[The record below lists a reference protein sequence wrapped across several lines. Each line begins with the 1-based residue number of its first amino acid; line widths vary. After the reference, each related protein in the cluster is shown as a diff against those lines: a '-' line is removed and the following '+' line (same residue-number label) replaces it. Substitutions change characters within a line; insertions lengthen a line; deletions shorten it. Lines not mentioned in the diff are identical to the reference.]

1 MQLKYT
7 SLLLTAFLA
16 LASAQTYGQEKDLL
30 SADYSKCIEQSG
42 GTDAGMLDCMGAE
55 AERQDKKLNDVYKKL
70 MNQLTPARK
79 KQLQEAQRIWIKYI
93 EANCDFYLDPDGG
106 TAARLAASECL
117 GFAKA
122 ARAKELENSVQ

>member
-79 KQLQEAQRIWIKYI
+79 KQLQEANEFGSSILRQ
-93 EANCDFYLDPDGG
+93 
-106 TAARLAASECL
+106 TAISILIQTVEPQP
-117 GFAKA
+117 G
-122 ARAKELENSVQ
+122 

>member
-42 GTDAGMLDCMGAE
+42 GTNAGMLDCMGAE

-93 EANCDFYLDPDGG
+93 EANCDFYLDPEPQPG
-106 TAARLAASECL
+106 
-117 GFAKA
+117 
-122 ARAKELENSVQ
+122 

>member
-1 MQLKYT
+1 MSALRSVRRPRYVFLRVFRGESDAAQIYVA
-7 SLLLTAFLA
+7 TADRVSCLGI
-16 LASAQTYGQEKDLL
+16 SANIWTRKDLL

-79 KQLQEAQRIWIKYI
+79 KQLQETQRIWIKSY
-93 EANCDFYLDPDGG
+93 
-106 TAARLAASECL
+106 
-117 GFAKA
+117 
-122 ARAKELENSVQ
+122 